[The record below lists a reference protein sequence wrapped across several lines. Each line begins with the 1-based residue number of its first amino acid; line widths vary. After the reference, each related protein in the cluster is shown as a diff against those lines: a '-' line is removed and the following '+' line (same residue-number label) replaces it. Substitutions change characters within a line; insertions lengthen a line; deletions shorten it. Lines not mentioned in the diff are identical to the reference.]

1 MSPFFFIN
9 VSLFSYMTK
18 DTIYW
23 IFSTLPQVLAALAGL
38 IMAGLAIYDQNLKR
52 EIDRDSSLKAR
63 FSLAGLSLE
72 EEKSFQDALD
82 KIRDDD

>member
-1 MSPFFFIN
+1 
-9 VSLFSYMTK
+9 MTK

-52 EIDRDSSLKAR
+52 EIDRDSSLEAR
-63 FSLAGLSLE
+63 FSLSGLSLE

-82 KIRDDD
+82 KIRDED